1 MNNKEIRQT
10 FFDFFEK
17 KQHKIVGSAPMVV
30 KNDPTLM
37 FTNAGMNQFK
47 DYFLGNAEPTS
58 PRIADTQKCL
68 RVSGKHNDL
77 EEVGHDTYH
86 HTMFEM
92 LGNWSFGDYFK
103 QNAIEWAWELLTDV
117 YKIDKERLYAS
128 YFGGDKTEGLE
139 PDNEALDLWKKLLPE
154 ERILPG
160 SKKDNFWEMGD
171 IGPCGPCS
179 EIHVDLRSSED
190 REKVSGRDLVNM
202 DHPLVI
208 EIWNLVFIQFNRMS
222 DGNLINLPAKHVD
235 TGMGFERLCMTLQGV
250 TSNYDTDVFQPI
262 IQKAAQIALTTYGK
276 DEKVDI
282 ALRVVSDHLRAV
294 AFSITDGQLP
304 SNNKAGY
311 VIRRILRR
319 AIRYAY
325 TFLDQK
331 EAFVFKLVPTLAA
344 TMGEQFPEILAQQNL
359 IEKVIQEEENSFLRT
374 LGNGI
379 NMLQQ
384 VIDKS
389 KADNEKIISG
399 KYAFELYDT
408 FGFPIDLTELILR
421 ENDLEVDLEEFKAEL
436 LKQKER
442 SRSAGSLQT
451 DDWVVIHE
459 SEQETEF
466 VGYDKL
472 EATVLIQKYRK
483 VNIKKKELFQLV
495 FDKTP
500 FYAESGGQVGDQGY
514 LEFENARYYVQ
525 DTQKENNLIIH
536 LFEKLPPHIDS
547 NFNAVVNAGNRINI
561 LKNHTATHLLHLALR
576 QLIGTHVEQKGSWV
590 DQDRLRFDF
599 SHFQKLST
607 EEIQQLELFVNEKV
621 MANIALEENRATNM
635 KSAIE
640 QGAIALFDEKYGDNV
655 RTIRFGE
662 SIELCG
668 GTHVQ
673 STGEIGFFK
682 IVSENAIAAGIRR
695 IEAITG
701 PKAFAY
707 VQDSST
713 LIDSIN
719 TALGVNSKNSLKAL
733 NKLIEENKLLQ
744 KELESLKMEK
754 VIALRKTL
762 IEEAEEIKGVKFI
775 ARKIEI
781 ESADS
786 VKDLVFEIN
795 RNSAN
800 TISLIGAQF
809 CEKANL
815 WLMMSN
821 NLVDE
826 KKLNAPDIIKVIGKE
841 IQGGGGGQAFFATA
855 GGKNPE
861 GIEKAIQ
868 LGKEIILSKL

>member
-1 MNNKEIRQT
+1 
-10 FFDFFEK
+10 
-17 KQHKIVGSAPMVV
+17 
-30 KNDPTLM
+30 
-37 FTNAGMNQFK
+37 
-47 DYFLGNAEPTS
+47 
-58 PRIADTQKCL
+58 
-68 RVSGKHNDL
+68 
-77 EEVGHDTYH
+77 
-86 HTMFEM
+86 
-92 LGNWSFGDYFK
+92 
-103 QNAIEWAWELLTDV
+103 
-117 YKIDKERLYAS
+117 
-128 YFGGDKTEGLE
+128 
-139 PDNEALDLWKKLLPE
+139 
-154 ERILPG
+154 
-160 SKKDNFWEMGD
+160 
-171 IGPCGPCS
+171 
-179 EIHVDLRSSED
+179 
-190 REKVSGRDLVNM
+190 
-202 DHPLVI
+202 
-208 EIWNLVFIQFNRMS
+208 
-222 DGNLINLPAKHVD
+222 
-235 TGMGFERLCMTLQGV
+235 
-250 TSNYDTDVFQPI
+250 
-262 IQKAAQIALTTYGK
+262 
-276 DEKVDI
+276 
-282 ALRVVSDHLRAV
+282 
-294 AFSITDGQLP
+294 
-304 SNNKAGY
+304 
-311 VIRRILRR
+311 
-319 AIRYAY
+319 
-325 TFLDQK
+325 
-331 EAFVFKLVPTLAA
+331 
-344 TMGEQFPEILAQQNL
+344 
-359 IEKVIQEEENSFLRT
+359 
-374 LGNGI
+374 
-379 NMLQQ
+379 
-384 VIDKS
+384 
-389 KADNEKIISG
+389 
-399 KYAFELYDT
+399 
-408 FGFPIDLTELILR
+408 
-421 ENDLEVDLEEFKAEL
+421 
-436 LKQKER
+436 
-442 SRSAGSLQT
+442 
-451 DDWVVIHE
+451 
-459 SEQETEF
+459 
-466 VGYDKL
+466 
-472 EATVLIQKYRK
+472 
-483 VNIKKKELFQLV
+483 
-495 FDKTP
+495 
-500 FYAESGGQVGDQGY
+500 
-514 LEFENARYYVQ
+514 
-525 DTQKENNLIIH
+525 
-536 LFEKLPPHIDS
+536 
-547 NFNAVVNAGNRINI
+547 
-561 LKNHTATHLLHLALR
+561 
-576 QLIGTHVEQKGSWV
+576 
-590 DQDRLRFDF
+590 LRFDF

-809 CEKANL
+809 GEKANL